1 MIIGIGGI
9 SNAGKSFLANLIKIE
24 LEGKYKIKVLCQDD
38 FIKAESKIPQINGL
52 TDWEHPSSINHDMFY
67 QAVIREEKNNDIL
80 ISEGLFAFYSDKL
93 TNLYDKNIFLYID
106 KETFKDR
113 KKDDLRWGKVPDWY
127 IQHIW
132 DSYLRYGKA
141 NSIPGIKKI
150 DASTHFNL
158 SEILNYILL

>member
-24 LEGKYKIKVLCQDD
+24 LEKKYKIKVLCQDD
-38 FIKAESKIPQINGL
+38 FIKPESKIPQINGL
-52 TDWEHPSSINHDMFY
+52 TDWEHPSSINHEMYY
-67 QAVIREEKNNDIL
+67 QAISREAKNNDIL

-93 TNLYDKNIFLYID
+93 TALYHKNIFLYID
-106 KETFKDR
+106 KETFISR

-141 NSIPGIKKI
+141 NKILGIKKI
-150 DASTHFNL
+150 DASQHFNL
-158 SEILNYILL
+158 SDIINYISL